1 MPGLIGADGFGSV
14 ADAALMLDGVDGV
27 EVLFMHEWGG
37 LTRFA
42 SSRIHQSTAREDTA
56 LRVRVISRDRTGVA
70 STNDFSP
77 EGARRAAAAAKEMAA
92 VAAPDPEFPGLAP
105 AAEVPVVDRYFD
117 PTASATP
124 EERAAAVERLVGVC
138 PPGSSAAGAHETQA
152 IEVGIANT
160 LGQRCWAPSTQASLT
175 TVVTTGDRGSGFAE
189 TFTGSLDTI
198 DPEAVGR
205 RAARKALDARDPRP
219 LEPGSYAVV
228 LEPAAVATLVGFLA
242 YEGFGGRAYLEGRSC
257 FSGRQDEQV
266 VAPSISIWDDAA
278 DPRTLGMPFDFEGT
292 PRRRVDLIRDG
303 VFLGVAH
310 DRRTARQAGTE
321 STGHGLPPPNPEGP
335 FPLNLF
341 LAPGDATVEEM
352 VRATDRG
359 LLITRFHYSNIVN
372 PLESS
377 ITGMTRDGT
386 FLIERGEVVGPVM
399 NLRFT
404 QSIIGALS
412 DTTMVGRET
421 ELASEFF
428 FSASRVPALKIES
441 FHFSGRSDH

>member
-1 MPGLIGADGFGSV
+1 MPGLIGADGFLAV
-14 ADAALMLDGVDGV
+14 ADAALSIDGVDGA

-56 LRVRVISRDRTGVA
+56 LRVRVISRRRTGVA

-77 EGARRAAAAAKEMAA
+77 EGARRAAAAAKEMAE

-105 AAEVPVVDRYFD
+105 AAEVPSVDRFSGS
-117 PTASATP
+117 TASGTP
-124 EERAAAVERLVGVC
+124 EQRAAAVERLVGVC
-138 PPGSSAAGAHETQA
+138 PPGSTAAGAYETQA

-160 LGQRCWAPSTQASLT
+160 EGQRCWSPSTQASLT
-175 TVVTTGDRGSGFAE
+175 TVVTTEEQGSGFAE
-189 TFTGSLDTI
+189 TFTGSLDAV
-198 DPEAVGR
+198 DPEAIGR
-205 RAARKALDARDPRP
+205 SAGQKALDARDPRP
-219 LEPGSYAVV
+219 LEPGTYAVV

-257 FSGRQDEQV
+257 FSGREGEQV
-266 VAPSISIWDDAA
+266 AAPSISIWDDAT

-303 VFLGVAH
+303 SFLGVVH
-310 DRRTARQAGTE
+310 DRRTARQAGTD
-321 STGHGLPPPNPEGP
+321 STGHGLPAPNPEGP

-341 LAPGDATVEEM
+341 LAPGDATVDEM

-412 DTTMVGRET
+412 ATTMVGRET
-421 ELASEFF
+421 QLASEFF
-428 FSASRVPALKIES
+428 FSASRVPALRIES

>member
-412 DTTMVGRET
+412 ATTMVGRET